1 MPIRPL
7 DMQVMLPKLAKMN
20 QVKPKVVHRE
30 QNEQQMAQNV
40 SQQETDK
47 KLKKV
52 NTFEQKEQP
61 KVKNEEK
68 RQSQGQKD
76 KKKKKKNDEDDEKTE
91 EKKIRHL
98 DIRI

>member
-52 NTFEQKEQP
+52 NTFEQKEQ
-61 KVKNEEK
+61 
-68 RQSQGQKD
+68 
-76 KKKKKKNDEDDEKTE
+76 T
-91 EKKIRHL
+91 
-98 DIRI
+98 

>member
-61 KVKNEEK
+61 KVKNEENVRVKVKKTKK
-68 RQSQGQKD
+68 R
-76 KKKKKKNDEDDEKTE
+76 KK
-91 EKKIRHL
+91 
-98 DIRI
+98 